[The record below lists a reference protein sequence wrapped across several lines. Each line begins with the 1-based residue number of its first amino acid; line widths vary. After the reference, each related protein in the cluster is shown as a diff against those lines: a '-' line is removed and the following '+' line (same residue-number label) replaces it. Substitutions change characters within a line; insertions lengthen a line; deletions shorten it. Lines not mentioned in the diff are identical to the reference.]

1 MEKDKRIAQETS
13 GIDIIIGGH
22 THDLLQGIEE
32 GKNLLYSK
40 SNEPV
45 IITQAGKDGEYFGD
59 LKIIHYP
66 NFQFSLLSE
75 RYRKVVDEL
84 DRYVETL
91 DDDVIY
97 FLRGSENYFYKIKSN
112 SDITY
117 FDLPNYGNYGY
128 DGTLKIISRLKSVAN
143 GYFVIDKEA
152 YEMPSPPQQY
162 LKEAVDYIMTS
173 GVKVKTIGVYEI
185 YYLSKE

>member
-1 MEKDKRIAQETS
+1 MLLDRNIKRSIYKQCIFFS
-13 GIDIIIGGH
+13 LVLSIIWF
-22 THDLLQGIEE
+22 
-32 GKNLLYSK
+32 
-40 SNEPV
+40 V
-45 IITQAGKDGEYFGD
+45 IQNMYFGD